1 MKIDLRLVSMDAPNS
16 TSILLDVIRG
26 VQIGL
31 DRGFAGPI
39 DPVCSYGFKAP
50 PRPYPL
56 QISEA
61 IFEHFIRSTRPV

>member
-1 MKIDLRLVSMDAPNS
+1 MDAPNNM
-16 TSILLDVIRG
+16 SILLDVIQA

-31 DRGFAGPI
+31 DCGFVGPV
-39 DPVCSYGFKAP
+39 DLVCSYGFKAP